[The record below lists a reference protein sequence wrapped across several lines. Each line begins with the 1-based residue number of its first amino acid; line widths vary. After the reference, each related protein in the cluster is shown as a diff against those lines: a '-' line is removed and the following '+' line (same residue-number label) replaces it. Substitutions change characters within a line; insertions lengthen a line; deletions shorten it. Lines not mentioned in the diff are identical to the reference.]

1 MRKIHYLMTALAL
14 VTCACGCANSGKK
27 AAKDVQQEKEI
38 IVLDTLTRSSLVKLP
53 INEQTEVLGKVTPE
67 VKAGL
72 FRYKLTKDLESGSL
86 DEKESALI
94 QKLKAGLSA
103 KIYTDSTA
111 KAEFNGLAQDI
122 AGKLREECGWDDGKL
137 FQYTETV
144 MTAAE
149 SAEFMKQARQ
159 KQAEMQAKGYDGK

>member
-1 MRKIHYLMTALAL
+1 MRKIHYLMTAFAL
-14 VTCACGCANSGKK
+14 VACACGCANSGKR

-72 FRYKLTKDLESGSL
+72 
-86 DEKESALI
+86 
-94 QKLKAGLSA
+94 SA

-111 KAEFNGLAQDI
+111 KAEFNGIAQDI

-137 FQYTETV
+137 FQYTETD